1 MKLLGRTKR
10 HMITTALV
18 AGTAIALSA
27 CSASDTPEESTND
40 SANTSQEE
48 AVAPEAVEI
57 PGDTAVGEES
67 QNIVDMLNA
76 DEDTT
81 VEVWEEKLHPSFT
94 AEVPAEDMVEI
105 FNQNLRPAKPFTV
118 TNYEGG
124 DRQAVTTLTSP
135 VSDPL
140 DMTVVVDTEGLIT
153 GLFFGESGAAN

>member
-1 MKLLGRTKR
+1 MA
-10 HMITTALV
+10 TTALV
-18 AGTAIALSA
+18 AGTAMMLSA
-27 CSASDTPEESTND
+27 CSSTDTPEETPND
-40 SANTSQEE
+40 SLNTSQESPAE
-48 AVAPEAVEI
+48 ESVEI

-67 QNIVDMLNA
+67 QTIVDMLNA

-81 VEVWEEKLHPSFT
+81 VDVWEDKLHPSFT

-153 GLFFGESGAAN
+153 GLFFGESGAAD

>member
-1 MKLLGRTKR
+1 MKFFRRTR
-10 HMITTALV
+10 MSMATTALV
-18 AGTAIALSA
+18 AGTAMMLSA
-27 CSASDTPEESTND
+27 CSSTDTPEETPND
-40 SANTSQEE
+40 SLNTSQE
-48 AVAPEAVEI
+48 APAEESVEI

-67 QNIVDMLNA
+67 QTIVDMLNA

-81 VEVWEEKLHPSFT
+81 VDVWEDKLHPSFT

-153 GLFFGESGAAN
+153 GLFFGESGAAD

>member
-1 MKLLGRTKR
+1 MA
-10 HMITTALV
+10 TTALV
-18 AGTAIALSA
+18 AGTAMMLSA
-27 CSASDTPEESTND
+27 CSSTDTPEETPND
-40 SANTSQEE
+40 SLNTSQDAPVEE
-48 AVAPEAVEI
+48 SVEI

-67 QNIVDMLNA
+67 QTIVDMLNA

-81 VEVWEEKLHPSFT
+81 VDVWEDKLHPSFT